1 MADKIL
7 STLVFD
13 TVTQSYANVP
23 PAQAPLLIN
32 DNGDLIFNTQNLSLY
47 NSGSNNRILKNDSN
61 SLVTD
66 NVLVGSNNSYIYGN
80 PHTIINACNSYI
92 SGNNLHPDGT
102 TYQYLNSIYN
112 SSYSCVINSLGSK
125 IDSSC
130 TTYIS
135 GSTNS
140 SAQNAFYAC
149 MFGASNSTIIGGTY
163 SLMNGRWLE
172 ISPTGRVTDG
182 TFRGSCNNIIA
193 GGYEL
198 RTKEANYDKQRFTGV
213 LGTGWANQIGA
224 AGLILN
230 RDGLLLGGQCND
242 LITSQKSSIIGG
254 ACNSI
259 SGTTNILELTRFSN
273 YIAKW
278 KLNENNVIISSKC
291 SKILDQVSESMIL
304 GGDSN
309 CIVGLDFPWYYSGI
323 DPSLAYGERYSRVIC
338 NANIIGGKQNII
350 CTASNCSSIISS
362 TSSKI
367 LSGSLNSIIIGGSEG
382 TITTQSCYSIIG
394 GRASCLNG
402 CYSNIGGG
410 FSNFLSGN
418 YSFIGGGR
426 GHDNN
431 GHCSAIVGGAFHNI
445 EKTSENS
452 FIGGG
457 AGNNISGSYSSI
469 AGGYINCVASD
480 YSFIGG
486 GCQNCVTAT
495 APYGYA
501 LGGRRV
507 IVTHSGAA
515 VLGDGEDRDHTS
527 WRKNNLVLDFACGVY
542 FKNGSQYIHGNLQ
555 FEDDLKFN
563 QMVEFNEDT
572 LFYKNVNFSLMPKIS
587 GIGFLLSGE
596 PTIVYTT
603 GYQTINGIKT
613 FNVAPIVSGNPL
625 ITGNL
630 SLYATTTNLAST
642 GSTLVNSINSLSG
655 TLTGNYVTRSNGQF
669 TNRPNVN
676 GTGVLLSGEV
686 PTSQVD
692 LSTTVR
698 TTGNQNVSGVKAF
711 ASRPTVN
718 GTGVFLIGQDLA
730 IPIYMNGTQQGN
742 ASLLNFAGDPI
753 SVSIAG
759 TQATINVASPSI
771 QNGVYTT
778 GNQTI
783 SGVKNFFSRVQV
795 NGTGVLLSGEGIPS
809 PIAIFNNGSS
819 QGNASSLNFA
829 GAGISVNTAGAQ
841 ATITVTSSTQTT
853 TIPTS
858 SNSAGVS
865 GSFAISDDYFY
876 FCKRPNKWA
885 RTALSEW

>member
-7 STLVFD
+7 SAITYD
-13 TVTQSYANVP
+13 RASNSYANLSP
-23 PAQAPLLIN
+23 EQSPLLIN

-61 SLVTD
+61 PQFTD
-66 NVLVGSNNSYIYGN
+66 NVLIGSNNSYIYGN

-112 SSYSCVINSLGSK
+112 SSYSCVINSYGSK
-125 IDSSC
+125 IDSS
-130 TTYIS
+130 TNTYIS

-149 MFGASNSTIIGGTY
+149 VFGASNSTIIGGTY

-172 ISPTGRVTDG
+172 ISPTGQVTPG

-198 RTKEANYDKQRFTGV
+198 STKEANYNKQRFTGV
-213 LGTGWANQIGA
+213 LGTGWANQITA
-224 AGLILN
+224 AGLVLN
-230 RDGLLLGGQCND
+230 RDGLLLGGQYNS

-254 ACNSI
+254 AGNTI
-259 SGTTNILELTRFSN
+259 SGTTNILDLTRSSI

-278 KLNENNVIISSKC
+278 KLNENNAIISSKS

-309 CIVGLDFPWYYSGI
+309 CIVGLDFPWYWSGT
-323 DPSLAYGERYSRVIC
+323 DPSLVNGERCSRVIF

-367 LSGSLNSIIIGGSEG
+367 LSGSLNSIIIGGSES

-394 GRASCLNG
+394 GTVSCLNG

-410 FSNFLSGN
+410 FFNFLSGN

-445 EKTSENS
+445 EKTSQNS

-501 LGGRRV
+501 LGGRRI

-542 FKNGSQYIHGNLQ
+542 FKNGSQYINGNLQ
-555 FEDDLKFN
+555 FQDDLQFN
-563 QMVEFNEDT
+563 QMVEFNENT
-572 LFYKNVNFSLMPKIS
+572 LFYKNVDFSFRPK
-587 GIGFLLSGE
+587 
-596 PTIVYTT
+596 V
-603 GYQTINGIKT
+603 N
-613 FNVAPIVSGNPL
+613 NVNI
-625 ITGNL
+625 
-630 SLYATTTNLAST
+630 
-642 GSTLVNSINSLSG
+642 LVNG
-655 TLTGNYVTRSNGQF
+655 DSN
-669 TNRPNVN
+669 
-676 GTGVLLSGEV
+676 
-686 PTSQVD
+686 
-692 LSTTVR
+692 
-698 TTGNQNVSGVKAF
+698 
-711 ASRPTVN
+711 
-718 GTGVFLIGQDLA
+718 LI
-730 IPIYMNGTQQGN
+730 YN
-742 ASLLNFAGDPI
+742 
-753 SVSIAG
+753 
-759 TQATINVASPSI
+759 
-771 QNGVYTT
+771 T

-783 SGVKNFFSRVQV
+783 SGVKNFISRPTV
-795 NGTGVLLSGEGIPS
+795 NGTGVLLIGE
-809 PIAIFNNGSS
+809 
-819 QGNASSLNFA
+819 A
-829 GAGISVNTAGAQ
+829 GGGEFVAPP
-841 ATITVTSSTQTT
+841 VTSNS
-853 TIPTS
+853 PGTS
-858 SNSAGVS
+858 GQVATDSN
-865 GSFAISDDYFY
+865 YFY
-876 FCKRPNKWA
+876 SYDGSKWK
-885 RTALSEW
+885 RTALAEW